1 MKLPFTE
8 KTFIITGNPKDES
21 VMKDIKVLNGFYEPD
36 VMLLLN
42 QKIKPEFVCLDIGAN
57 IGTITLVLSY
67 LANKGRVYSFE
78 ALKNN
83 FNFLKI
89 NIEQNN
95 IHNVEIFNN
104 GIYSHNCE
112 LDFQYVEEFA
122 GGGFTTTVGVSDHRS
137 VYEKV
142 KCFKL
147 DDWVKTNNIQKID
160 FIKLDVEGAETYV
173 LEGAKDVIN
182 NMRPW

>member
-1 MKLPFTE
+1 M
-8 KTFIITGNPKDES
+8 
-21 VMKDIKVLNGFYEPD
+21 
-36 VMLLLN
+36 
-42 QKIKPEFVCLDIGAN
+42 
-57 IGTITLVLSY
+57 
-67 LANKGRVYSFE
+67 ANKGRVYSFE

-182 NMRPW
+182 NMRPDLLVEFNPYTMKTYFGISEEEFYQKTKTFISISLSCR